1 MELTRDVRTVFVSQ
15 LQVKCTEKDVK
26 RFFEKVGKAS
36 RLCDGRMDAHSVLN
50 VFPHVIW
57 HFVHCG
63 RSK

>member
-36 RLCDGRMDAHSVLN
+36 LLYDGRMYAGFVLYATRHIAH
-50 VFPHVIW
+50 P
-57 HFVHCG
+57 G